1 MRGGSSKG
9 LYFRKEDLPADDA
22 LRDRVLVAAMGTDA
36 RQIDGA
42 GGAHP
47 LTSKVA
53 IVSRSA
59 SSDADIDYLFV
70 QVVVGEGRVDTTPNC
85 GNILAGVAPFAIEH
99 GLVEA
104 RDGVTPVRVR
114 MLNSDNLCELLV
126 ETPGKRVNYD
136 GDARIDG
143 VPGTSAPIVCNYLD
157 VAGSATGSLLP
168 TGRVLDVV
176 DGIEVTCIDN
186 GMPVVVLRARDLG
199 VTGYETPKELDA
211 NKTLKAKIESIRLQ
225 VGPRMNLGDVKTKV
239 VPKMSLIAPARAGG
253 HVATRTFIPHD
264 CHAAIGVLG
273 AVSVATAC
281 ILPGSVTQGIATVPD
296 GAVKR
301 MSVEHPTG
309 EFSVTLE
316 VGGTPYQPDASSRP
330 ACFAPRG
337 SSCAARCSCRLPF
350 GTAGASVS
358 TRCRRRCRLRRRRV
372 GFRSAAG
379 LRPNRGHLDRCRAAA
394 RRSRAALLRSTCV
407 ARAARGSRC

>member
-9 LYFRKEDLPADDA
+9 LYFLRDDLPADEA
-22 LRDRVLVAAMGTDA
+22 TRDRVLVAAMGSDA

-53 IVSRSA
+53 IVSRSE
-59 SSDADIDYLFV
+59 SSDADVDYLFV
-70 QVVVGEGRVDTTPNC
+70 QVVVGQGRVDTTPNC
-85 GNILAGVAPFAIEH
+85 GNMLAGVGPFAIEH
-99 GLVEA
+99 GLVAA

-114 MLNSDNLCELLV
+114 MVNSDNLCELLV
-126 ETPGKRVNYD
+126 ETPGRRVNYD
-136 GDARIDG
+136 GDAQIDG
-143 VPGTSAPIVCNYLD
+143 VPGTAAPIVCNYLD

-168 TGRVLDVV
+168 TGRVLDVA
-176 DGIEVTCIDN
+176 DGVEITCIDN
-186 GMPVVVLRARDLG
+186 GMPVVVLRARDFG
-199 VTGYETPKELDA
+199 ITGYETPKELDA
-211 NKTLKAKIESIRLQ
+211 NKDLKAKIESIRLQ

-253 HVATRTFIPHD
+253 HVSTRTFIPHD

-281 ILPGSVTQGIATVPD
+281 ILPGSVAEGIATVP
-296 GAVKR
+296 GGRTKR

-316 VGGTPYQPDASSRP
+316 VGGTSEQP
-330 ACFAPRG
+330 
-337 SSCAARCSCRLPF
+337 
-350 GTAGASVS
+350 SVEK
-358 TRCRRRCRLRRRRV
+358 
-372 GFRSAAG
+372 AG
-379 LRPNRGHLDRCRAAA
+379 LLRTARLIMRGEVLVPAA
-394 RRSRAALLRSTCV
+394 V
-407 ARAARGSRC
+407 WDGQ

>member
-9 LYFRKEDLPADDA
+9 LYFRAEDLPSDVAQ
-22 LRDRVLVAAMGTDA
+22 RDRVLVAAMGADA

-59 SSDADIDYLFV
+59 SPDADVDYLFV

-85 GNILAGVAPFAIEH
+85 GNMLAGVGPFAIET
-99 GLVEA
+99 GLIA
-104 RDGVTPVRVR
+104 PGDGQTSVRVR
-114 MLNSDNLCELLV
+114 MINSDNLCELLV
-126 ETPGKRVNYD
+126 ETPGGVVSYD
-136 GDARIDG
+136 GDAKIDG

-168 TGRVLDVV
+168 TGSIVDVV
-176 DGIEVTCIDN
+176 DGVEVTCIDN
-186 GMPVVVLRARDLG
+186 GMPVVVLRAKDLG
-199 VTGYETPKELDA
+199 ISGYETPQELDA
-211 NKTLKAKIESIRLQ
+211 NEMLKAKIESIRLQ
-225 VGPRMNLGDVKTKV
+225 IGPRMNLGDVTTKV

-253 HVATRTFIPHD
+253 HVCTRTFIPHD

-281 ILPGSVTQGIATVPD
+281 IMPGSVAEGIATVPS
-296 GAVKR
+296 GEVKR
-301 MSVEHPTG
+301 MSVEHPSG

-316 VGGTPYQPDASSRP
+316 VGGTPERP
-330 ACFAPRG
+330 VVRKAGLLRTARLIMRG
-337 SSCAARCSCRLPF
+337 EVLVP
-350 GTAGASVS
+350 ASVWA
-358 TRCRRRCRLRRRRV
+358 
-372 GFRSAAG
+372 GRS
-379 LRPNRGHLDRCRAAA
+379 
-394 RRSRAALLRSTCV
+394 
-407 ARAARGSRC
+407 

>member
-9 LYFRKEDLPADDA
+9 LYFRREDLPSDEA
-22 LRDRVLVAAMGTDA
+22 LRDRVLVAAMGSDA

-53 IVSRSA
+53 IVSRSE
-59 SSDADIDYLFV
+59 SSDADVDYLFV

-85 GNILAGVAPFAIEH
+85 GNMLAGVGPFALENGI
-99 GLVEA
+99 VPA
-104 RDGVTPVRVR
+104 QDGETSVRVR

-126 ETPGKRVNYD
+126 QTPGKRVRYD

-143 VPGTSAPIVCNYLD
+143 VPGSAAPIVCNYLD

-168 TGRVLDVV
+168 TGRALDVV
-176 DGIEVTCIDN
+176 DGVEITCIDN
-186 GMPVVVLRARDLG
+186 GMPVVVLRAKDLG
-199 VTGYETPKELDA
+199 ITGYETPKELDA
-211 NKTLKAKIESIRLQ
+211 NKELKEKLESIRLA
-225 VGPRMNLGDVKTKV
+225 VGPKMNLGDVTKKV

-253 HVATRTFIPHD
+253 HVCTRTFIPHD

-281 ILPGSVTQGIATVPD
+281 ILPGSVTRGIATVPE
-296 GAVKR
+296 GKIKQ

-316 VGGTPYQPDASSRP
+316 VGGTREQPAV
-330 ACFAPRG
+330 
-337 SSCAARCSCRLPF
+337 LK
-350 GTAGASVS
+350 
-358 TRCRRRCRLRRRRV
+358 
-372 GFRSAAG
+372 AG
-379 LRPNRGHLDRCRAAA
+379 LLRTARLIFRGELLIPAAVWDGG
-394 RRSRAALLRSTCV
+394 R
-407 ARAARGSRC
+407 

>member
-9 LYFRKEDLPADDA
+9 LYFRREDLPADEA
-22 LRDRVLVAAMGTDA
+22 LRDRVLVAAMGSDS

-53 IVSRSA
+53 IVSRCESK
-59 SSDADIDYLFV
+59 DADVDYLFV

-85 GNILAGVAPFAIEH
+85 GNMLAGVGPFAIEQ
-99 GLVEA
+99 GIVAA
-104 RDGVTPVRVR
+104 RDGETTVRVR

-126 ETPGKRVNYD
+126 QTPHKRVRYD
-136 GDARIDG
+136 GDVHIDG

-168 TGRVLDVV
+168 TGRARDEV

-199 VTGYETPKELDA
+199 ITGYETPRELEKNEA
-211 NKTLKAKIESIRLQ
+211 LKARIESIRLQ
-225 VGPRMNLGDVKTKV
+225 IGPKMNLGDVTKKV

-253 HVATRTFIPHD
+253 NVCTRTFIPHD
-264 CHAAIGVLG
+264 VHAAIGVLG

-281 ILPGSVTQGIATVPD
+281 ILPGSAAEGIASVPE
-296 GAVKR
+296 GRVKQ

-316 VGGTPYQPDASSRP
+316 VGGTRERP
-330 ACFAPRG
+330 AV
-337 SSCAARCSCRLPF
+337 LK
-350 GTAGASVS
+350 
-358 TRCRRRCRLRRRRV
+358 
-372 GFRSAAG
+372 AG
-379 LRPNRGHLDRCRAAA
+379 LLRTARLIMRGELFVPADVWDGR
-394 RRSRAALLRSTCV
+394 
-407 ARAARGSRC
+407 

>member
-9 LYFRKEDLPADDA
+9 LYFRREDLPADEA
-22 LRDRVLVAAMGTDA
+22 LRDRVLVAAMGSDS

-53 IVSRSA
+53 IVSRSE
-59 SSDADIDYLFV
+59 SKDADVDYLFV

-85 GNILAGVAPFAIEH
+85 GNMLAGVGPFAIEH
-99 GLVEA
+99 GIVPA
-104 RDGVTPVRVR
+104 RDGETAVRVR

-126 ETPGKRVNYD
+126 QTPGKRVRYD
-136 GDARIDG
+136 GDAHIDG

-168 TGRVLDVV
+168 TGRALDVV
-176 DGIEVTCIDN
+176 DGVEVTCIDN

-199 VTGYETPKELDA
+199 VTGYETPQELEKNKEL
-211 NKTLKAKIESIRLQ
+211 KARIESIRLQ
-225 VGPRMNLGDVKTKV
+225 IGPKMNLGDVTKKV

-253 HVATRTFIPHD
+253 HVSTRTFIPHD
-264 CHAAIGVLG
+264 VHAAIGVLG

-281 ILPGSVTQGIATVPD
+281 ILPGSAAEGIATVPE
-296 GAVKR
+296 GRVKQ
-301 MSVEHPTG
+301 MSVEHPSG

-316 VGGTPYQPDASSRP
+316 VGGTREQPTV
-330 ACFAPRG
+330 
-337 SSCAARCSCRLPF
+337 LK
-350 GTAGASVS
+350 
-358 TRCRRRCRLRRRRV
+358 
-372 GFRSAAG
+372 AG
-379 LRPNRGHLDRCRAAA
+379 LLRTARLIMRGEVLVPADIWAGR
-394 RRSRAALLRSTCV
+394 
-407 ARAARGSRC
+407 